1 MTEPLRTMP
10 YNSPAKVFETAMFEY
25 WRAAFWE
32 ACSAHL
38 AVITEA
44 DRMILVDIK
53 TGWFKLLER
62 HGIDVGHCPWTA
74 EPPDGVGEA
83 NPGFGRRTK

>member
-1 MTEPLRTMP
+1 MLEHLARCLSGRLCTLLI
-10 YNSPAKVFETAMFEY
+10 
-25 WRAAFWE
+25 
-32 ACSAHL
+32 L